1 MVGCLEENMIDGIN
15 GQKKEEMRLGVSLS
29 KATAMLYG
37 VTRHTI
43 KEGTRGQSRE
53 ERPNPIKQI
62 LGSRN
67 DEEGP

>member
-1 MVGCLEENMIDGIN
+1 MIDVIN
-15 GQKKEEMRLGVSLS
+15 GQKKEEMRQWVSLS
-29 KATAMLYG
+29 KATTMLYG

-53 ERPNPIKQI
+53 ERPKPIERT